1 MSKMVGTKE
10 AVRPPRAKPDDKEK
24 RSPLSRLRFNY
35 SFVSISDDLVWKEG
49 RKGSK
54 RGEKGERKEGRTGQW
69 GGGVAGRRKEGR
81 EEREKKRRMEWSEE
95 GRRKGRRG

>member
-49 RKGSK
+49 RKGSR
-54 RGEKGERKEGRTGQW
+54 RGEKGERKEGRTGQAKR
-69 GGGVAGRRKEGR
+69 GKEKG
-81 EEREKKRRMEWSEE
+81 EKRGKEKGKR
-95 GRRKGRRG
+95 GRRGERK